1 MGVMTGIV
9 GGAMRDVL
17 CAEVPLV
24 LRKEIYATASI
35 AGAALFIVLTG
46 FEVPATFAVPAS
58 MALIFGL
65 RVAAIR
71 YDLNA
76 PSVTFGDRPAP
87 RGKLKRG
94 A

>member
-1 MGVMTGIV
+1 
-9 GGAMRDVL
+9 MRDVL

-35 AGAALFIVLTG
+35 AGAAVFVTLTR
-46 FEVPATFAVPAS
+46 FEVPGSFAVPAS
-58 MALIFGL
+58 MALIFAL
-65 RVAAIR
+65 RLAAIR

-76 PSVTFGDRPAP
+76 PSVTFGDRHPAP
-87 RGKLKRG
+87 RGKLGRG